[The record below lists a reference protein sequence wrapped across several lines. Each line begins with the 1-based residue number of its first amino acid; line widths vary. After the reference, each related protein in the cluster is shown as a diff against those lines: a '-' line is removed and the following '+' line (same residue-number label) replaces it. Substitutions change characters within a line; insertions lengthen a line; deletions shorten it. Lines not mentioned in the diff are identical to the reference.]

1 MLVSALLTSLAIN
14 SGLCVLFF
22 VLYSI
27 LRKQPSNYEV
37 YIPRLLAEGS
47 SKRRSRFN
55 LERLIPSPGWVRRA
69 WKLTEEELLSSSG
82 LDAVVFM
89 RIITFSLKVFSLAGI
104 IGIFIILPVNCSG
117 TALSTIDFTDFS
129 NNSLDV
135 FSISNIESGS
145 QRLWIHL
152 CAVYIVTGF
161 VCYLL
166 YYEYN
171 YISSKRTAYFYSSKP
186 QPHQFTIL
194 VRGIPVSAGSTVS
207 ESVENFYREYYP
219 STYLSHI
226 VIRRT
231 NKLRSLINDGRKL
244 YRRLLHLQSDP
255 NQEKYKRL
263 RLFGSKVDLVDHYG
277 KKLEDIEENL
287 RLQRSEVTLA
297 GDEIRAAFVSF
308 NSRYGA
314 AIAFHMQQ
322 STNPTNWIAEQ
333 APEPDD
339 VFWPFFSTS
348 FIKKWIYKLVVVVA
362 CILLTILFLI
372 PVVLVQGLTNLS
384 QLEIWFP
391 ILKGILTI
399 TFVSQVIT
407 GYLPSLILQLFLK
420 IAPPVM
426 EFLSSIQGYVSHSE
440 IEKSACNKVLWF
452 SIWNIFFATV
462 FSGSVLYQINIFLD
476 PKNIPGKLAVAVPAQ
491 ASFFIAYVVTSGW
504 TSTSS
509 ELFQIIPLICSLIKR
524 PFSKSTDDFQVPY
537 MQYHREIPRI
547 LLFALL
553 GITYFFLAPLIL
565 PFLLVYLCLAYIIY
579 RNQFINVYE
588 AKFET
593 AGKFWPI
600 VHNSMIFSLVL
611 MQVIAL
617 GIFALKKVSLAS
629 TLTAPL
635 IVLTLLFNEYCRKR
649 FLPNFFAYSAEAL
662 IKKDRGDQGDATMGE
677 FFEML
682 TTAYQDPA
690 MLPVRYSENADNLN
704 EPLISSSEI
713 RG

>member
-14 SGLCVLFF
+14 SGLCVLFV

-47 SKRRSRFN
+47 SKRRSHFN

-69 WKLTEEELLSSSG
+69 WTLSEEDLLSSSG

-89 RIITFSLKVFSLAGI
+89 RIIILSLKVFSLAGF

-117 TALSTIDFTDFS
+117 TALQTIDFTDFS

-135 FSISNIESGS
+135 FSISNIASGS
-145 QRLWIHL
+145 QWLWIHL
-152 CAVYIVTGF
+152 CAVYIVTGS

-186 QPHQFTIL
+186 QPHQFTIV

-207 ESVENFYREYYP
+207 ESVENFFREYHP
-219 STYLSHI
+219 STYISHI

-231 NKLRSLINDGRKL
+231 NKLQSLINDGRKL

-287 RLQRSEVTLA
+287 RLKRSEVTLA

-333 APEPDD
+333 APQPDD

-348 FIKKWIYKLVVVVA
+348 FIKRWIYKLVVVVA

-391 ILKGILTI
+391 ILKGILSI

-420 IAPPVM
+420 IAPPIM
-426 EFLSSIQGYVSHSE
+426 EFLSTIQGYISHSE

-476 PKNIPGKLAVAVPAQ
+476 PKSIPGKLAVAVPAQ

-588 AKFET
+588 AKYET
-593 AGKFWPI
+593 AGKFWPL

-649 FLPNFFAYSAEAL
+649 FLPNFFAYPAETL
-662 IKKDRGDQGDATMGE
+662 IKKDRGDQDDATMGE
-677 FFEML
+677 FFDTL